1 MNIYTSTK
9 KPIGFYVYAYLR
21 KDGTP
26 YYIGKGKGKRA
37 WSNDH
42 TVSLPN
48 DNTKIIILEAKLTEI
63 GALALERRLIRWYG
77 RKDIGT
83 GFLRNGTDGG
93 EGASGGI
100 CSAETKRKI
109 SEAAK
114 GHKRRKGHKHS
125 AETRKKMSESSKGH
139 KHSAETRKKMS
150 ESQKGYKGHIHSEE
164 TKRKISEAAKGQ
176 ICSAKTREKI
186 SEALK
191 GRIFSEE
198 HKLKLSEASKGC
210 KGRKG
215 HKHSEEHKRKMSEAR
230 SKIWFFICPAGNKIN
245 IKNLAKF
252 CQENNLGQTS
262 MGLVAKGEKESYK
275 GWIKF

>member
-26 YYIGKGKGKRA
+26 YYIGKGKGERA
-37 WSNDH
+37 WTRHHN
-42 TVSLPN
+42 VSVPEQ
-48 DNTKIIILEAKLTEI
+48 TKIVILEANLTEI
-63 GALALERRLIRWYG
+63 GALALERRMICWYG
-77 RKDIGT
+77 RKDNAT
-83 GFLRNGTDGG
+83 GILRNRTDGG

-100 CSAETKRKI
+100 CSAETR
-109 SEAAK
+109 
-114 GHKRRKGHKHS
+114 
-125 AETRKKMSESSKGH
+125 
-139 KHSAETRKKMS
+139 
-150 ESQKGYKGHIHSEE
+150 
-164 TKRKISEAAKGQ
+164 
-176 ICSAKTREKI
+176 
-186 SEALK
+186 
-191 GRIFSEE
+191 
-198 HKLKLSEASKGC
+198 LKLSEASKGC